1 MVNISRAVG
10 INAAL
15 SAFVRP
21 EGLGHM
27 MRAGDEGLRVYSVF
41 QVFFF
46 FFLRNASRHNRQVNA
61 VWIGCELETLGLKN
75 KAGMHIHI
83 SFFFMHV
90 RQRRVGDG
98 SRQVRRS
105 SARS

>member
-41 QVFFF
+41 QGFFCFFF
-46 FFLRNASRHNRQVNA
+46 FCETPVGIIARLMPFGSVAS
-61 VWIGCELETLGLKN
+61 WKLL
-75 KAGMHIHI
+75 
-83 SFFFMHV
+83 
-90 RQRRVGDG
+90 D
-98 SRQVRRS
+98 
-105 SARS
+105 

>member
-27 MRAGDEGLRVYSVF
+27 MRAGDEGLRVYSIF

-46 FFLRNASRHNRQVNA
+46 CETPVGIIARLMPFGLVAS
-61 VWIGCELETLGLKN
+61 WKLL
-75 KAGMHIHI
+75 
-83 SFFFMHV
+83 
-90 RQRRVGDG
+90 D
-98 SRQVRRS
+98 
-105 SARS
+105 